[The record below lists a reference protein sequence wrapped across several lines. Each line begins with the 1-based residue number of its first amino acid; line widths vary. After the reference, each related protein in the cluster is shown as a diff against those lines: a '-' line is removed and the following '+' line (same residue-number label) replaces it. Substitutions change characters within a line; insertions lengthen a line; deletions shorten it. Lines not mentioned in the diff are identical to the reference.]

1 VNSMQIILGLD
12 LFGAAVF
19 AISGSLAAGRKRM
32 DLFGVLVLALVT
44 ALGGGTLRDLLLGIT
59 PVFWVDDLSY
69 LLVVAVASVGTFI
82 AVRSVIVP
90 RRVLLVFDAF
100 GLAVFTMIG
109 AEVAL
114 DSTGS
119 SVVAVVM
126 GVMTGVVGGMLRD
139 VLSAEVP
146 LVLRKEIYA
155 IASLCGAVV
164 YVVMSVLNAPD
175 SASITVSLITTLAIR
190 LAAIRWGLSLPV
202 FASKGKNDNDQS
214 DSKNED

>member
-1 VNSMQIILGLD
+1 MDSVQIIRGLD
-12 LFGAAVF
+12 LFGVAVF
-19 AISGSLAAGRKRM
+19 AISGTLAAGRKRM

-59 PVFWVDDLSY
+59 PVFWVSDLSY
-69 LLVVAVASVGTFI
+69 LLVVAIASVGMFI
-82 AVRSVIVP
+82 AVRSISIP
-90 RRVLLVFDAF
+90 RRVLLVFDAL

-114 DSTGS
+114 DSTNS

-126 GVMTGVVGGMLRD
+126 GVMTGVAGGMLRD

-164 YVVMSVLNAPD
+164 YVLMSGLSAPD
-175 SASITVSLITTLAIR
+175 VASITVSIITTLIIR

-202 FASKGKNDNDQS
+202 FARKG
-214 DSKNED
+214 ED

>member
-1 VNSMQIILGLD
+1 MNSTLIQGLD
-12 LFGAAVF
+12 LFGVAVF

-69 LLVVAVASVGTFI
+69 LLVVAIASVGTFI
-82 AVRSVIVP
+82 AVRALPIP

-114 DSTGS
+114 AHTGS
-119 SVVAVVM
+119 GVLAVVM
-126 GVMTGVVGGMLRD
+126 GMMTGVVGGMLRD

-164 YVVMSVLNAPD
+164 YVVMSELNAAD
-175 SASITVSLITTLAIR
+175 AASITVSIIATLAIR

-202 FASKGKNDNDQS
+202 FASRGGSSNGELEEKS
-214 DSKNED
+214 DD